1 MLQDVL
7 EKLGF
12 DWQVA
17 LANLINFLIIY
28 LLLKKAVFNKI
39 GGAIKDRQKVIKDG
53 LDNAELAKTA
63 LFQANTEKEKI
74 INQGLTE
81 SKDILLKAEI
91 NKEQMI
97 KQAKMEASDEVAKIK
112 EASIKEIES
121 LQEAQT
127 REIKKKSV
135 DLIISGVENVLK
147 ENINQKKTED
157 LINSL
162 IKN

>member
-7 EKLGF
+7 QKLGF

-39 GGAIKDRQKVIKDG
+39 GSAIKDRQKRIKDG

-74 INQGLTE
+74 VNEGLIE
-81 SKDILLKAEI
+81 SKEILLKAEA
-91 NKEQMI
+91 NKEELI
-97 KQAKMEASDEVAKIK
+97 KQAKAEALDEASKIR
-112 EASIKEIES
+112 ENSIKEIES

-147 ENINQKKTED
+147 GSIDTKKTEE
-157 LINSL
+157 LINNL
-162 IKN
+162 VKN